1 MSLDQLYDVQP
12 NVGVLV
18 GGPSDG
24 LRVIFRQEWPFLWL
38 MPPVVSWS
46 AFDAFDADPL
56 TPLSYPTYQ
65 QTESVDDDGVRVYR
79 YVGDR

>member
-12 NVGVLV
+12 NVGRLL

-24 LRVIFRQEWPFLWL
+24 LRVPFRQEWPLVWR
-38 MPPVVSWS
+38 MPPVVAWS
-46 AFDAFDADPL
+46 ALDGLDSDPFAPVL
-56 TPLSYPTYQ
+56 CPTYE